1 MKIHINRQNLVHLIS
16 IAQKAISNR
25 TNMQILEG
33 ILLIAKNN
41 LLTLK
46 ATDTEI
52 SIETKASCMVEEE
65 GAIVMNSS
73 LFGDIIRKLPN
84 AMVHLSVSNKKVSIE
99 CEQSSFEI
107 MGQNPEEYPLL
118 PEVNS
123 EEKLTLPGQTLI
135 RSFKQT
141 GFAVSNDDMRL
152 ALTGV
157 LMDVQKEELNFV
169 ALDGYRMAVKTIE
182 KKFDFERSV
191 ILPGRSVNELSKLI
205 NEEQTVPITIG
216 DNHICIELEE
226 TKFYTKLLNGEFFQ
240 YEGLIRKEHDLTV
253 TVKKKDLQD
262 SLERASLLTGKDR
275 AGLVKMEIEENKMF
289 IMSNSEIGNVHEEIS
304 CQSDNPSLLIAFNA
318 RYLLEGIRAIEEEEL
333 ILQFAD
339 SVNPCIMQPIED
351 RSYLYLVLPVR
362 LAN

>member
-1 MKIHINRQNLVHLIS
+1 MKFHINKQSLVQLIS

-25 TNMQILEG
+25 TSMQILEG
-33 ILLIAKNN
+33 LLLIAKDNI
-41 LLTLK
+41 LVLK

-65 GAIVMNSS
+65 GSIVMNSS
-73 LFGDIIRKLPN
+73 LFGEIIRKLPN
-84 AMVHLSVSNKKVSIE
+84 SMVHIKIENKKVFIE

-118 PEVNS
+118 PEVKS
-123 EEKLTLPGQTLI
+123 QEKIEVPSDILVT
-135 RSFKQT
+135 SFKQT

-157 LMDVQKEELNFV
+157 LMDVHKDKTNFV
-169 ALDGYRMAVKTIE
+169 ALDGYRMAVKTLE
-182 KKFDFERSV
+182 KESDFERSI
-191 ILPGRSVNELSKLI
+191 ILPGRSVNELAKLLKEDETI
-205 NEEQTVPITIG
+205 PITLG
-216 DNHICIELEE
+216 DNHICVDLDH

-240 YEGLIRKEHDLTV
+240 YDGLIRKEHDLNV
-253 TVKKKDLQD
+253 VVNKKDLQD

-275 AGLVKMEIEENKMF
+275 AGLVKMDIDKNKIS

-304 CQSDNPSLLIAFNA
+304 CESDSSPLLIAFNA
-318 RYLLEGIRAIEEEEL
+318 RYILEGIRVIEEED
-333 ILQFAD
+333 IVLQFTD
-339 SVNPCIMQPIED
+339 SVNPCIIQGIED
-351 RSYLYLVLPVR
+351 KSYLYLVLPVR